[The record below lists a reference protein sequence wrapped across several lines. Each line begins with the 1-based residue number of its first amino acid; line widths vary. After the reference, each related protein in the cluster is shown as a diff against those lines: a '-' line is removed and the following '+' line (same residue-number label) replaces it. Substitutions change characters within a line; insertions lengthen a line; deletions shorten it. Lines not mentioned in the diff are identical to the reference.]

1 MKLVNKIKYDQQMAQ
16 KRLNEANQQLKKV
29 NLLKMGA
36 QDDQVRY
43 EDLEAELKKIEEQ
56 M

>member
-1 MKLVNKIKYDQQMAQ
+1 MKLVNKIRYEQQTAM

-36 QDDQVRY
+36 EDDQ
-43 EDLEAELKKIEEQ
+43 DKFNHLEAEL
-56 M
+56 